1 MESTDEIVVISL
13 NGKLPAYELAH
24 TTGLGNNRP
33 SVLLEPTA
41 PTIRRQ

>member
-24 TTGLGNNRP
+24 TTGLGLIPLGNNRL
-33 SVLLEPTA
+33 SVSMEPTA
-41 PTIRRQ
+41 